1 MVTYRIYVRP
11 WELKGISPGS
21 PQKTMLLGCRGHA
34 CSVLCP
40 PAPTPTVRADHASNR
55 AKFPTS
61 FLVTLRSQAVSG
73 SRARNPRR
81 LPAARHWQLPSWICG
96 CEEATGWVL
105 NLQVPQAGRFHPAPC
120 RQSWLREA
128 KISSSRT
135 TSSFPKGTPG
145 CGVGTCS
152 GPRLALEWGQWEG

>member
-1 MVTYRIYVRP
+1 M
-11 WELKGISPGS
+11 SDPGS
-21 PQKTMLLGCRGHA
+21 LREYHQVPLKRLCCLGAGA
-34 CSVLCP
+34 MPAVSSVPSPNPHCP
-40 PAPTPTVRADHASNR
+40 YGSCQYRT
-55 AKFPTS
+55 KFPTS

-73 SRARNPRR
+73 SRARNPRH

-96 CEEATGWVL
+96 CGEAIGWVL
-105 NLQVPQAGRFHPAPC
+105 SLQVPQAGSFHPAPC

-135 TSSFPKGTPG
+135 TSFFPKGTPG

-152 GPRLALEWGQWEG
+152 GPRLALEWGQREG